1 MRAAETVQDW
11 ALKIPGVAAAP
22 GFVRVP
28 GPERLGRWFCGG
40 ILGLIAACLVGLGV
54 WCALLQFG
62 IVGGDWQEKAERQQ
76 GQRIELPAKRGSILD
91 RQGRVLAGSVRA
103 SGVFADPKI
112 LEDVAGAAGKLAGI
126 LEIEADELA
135 GIIRESANR
144 RFVWLKR
151 DVSVAAEQQV
161 EELDIHGIRVQ
172 DYGRRLYPQGASAG
186 QLLGFVGA
194 EGDGL
199 EGLELQFEVE
209 LKGQAGWQGRT
220 ADPKRKPL
228 WSAQRN
234 YQPPRDGADVVLTI
248 DSAIQQ
254 YVEEELGRAC
264 QKYEAKWGVAVVM
277 NPQTGEVLAMAS
289 WPRFGPANFRET
301 EAELRR
307 NRCVTDVYEPGSTF
321 KPFVAGMA
329 LEAGMFRLDDEIFCH
344 DGVYRTGG
352 RTLHDHGEGY
362 GDLSFEDVVV
372 HSSNIGM
379 AIIGQRLRNKRLYEG
394 VRSFGFGEKTGIG
407 LAGESAGLVWP
418 LDDWTS
424 YSTTSLPMGQE
435 IGVTALQLVR
445 GFSAI
450 ANGGLLR
457 RCEIMREVVLAKRE
471 VAWRAVA
478 ESEPRRVLSVE
489 TAQKMRERVLA
500 NVVRRGT
507 GHRARLDA
515 WGVFGKTGTSQVAD
529 SEQGGY
535 LEDAFVGSF
544 VAGAP
549 LERPRVCVLV
559 SVGQPERS
567 LGYYG
572 GTVAA
577 PPATASTLTEPRRRL
592 AER

>member
-1 MRAAETVQDW
+1 M
-11 ALKIPGVAAAP
+11 
-22 GFVRVP
+22 
-28 GPERLGRWFCGG
+28 
-40 ILGLIAACLVGLGV
+40 GLGV
-54 WCALLQFG
+54 WCTLMQYGVVGEDWRALAQ
-62 IVGGDWQEKAERQQ
+62 RQQ

-91 RQGRVLAGSVRA
+91 RYGRVLAGSVRGR
-103 SGVFADPKI
+103 GVFADPKI
-112 LEDVAGAAGKLAGI
+112 LEDVPGAAGKLAGV
-126 LEIEADELA
+126 LGVEAGELRA
-135 GIIRESANR
+135 VITNATNE
-144 RFVWLKR
+144 RFVWLKQ
-151 DVSVAAEQQV
+151 DVSAEVAEQV
-161 EELDIHGIRVQ
+161 LELGIRGVGVQ
-172 DYGRRLYPQGASAG
+172 GYQQRLYPQGALAG

-199 EGLELQFEVE
+199 EGLELQFEAE
-209 LKGQAGWQGRT
+209 LKGQTGWQRRT

-228 WSAQRN
+228 WSAQKD
-234 YQPPRDGADVVLTI
+234 YQPPRDGASAVVTI

-254 YVEEELGRAC
+254 YAEEELGGAC
-264 QKYEAKWGVAVVM
+264 QTYRAKWGVAVVM

-289 WPRFGPANFRET
+289 WPGFAPVEFSQV

-321 KPFVAGMA
+321 KPFVASMA
-329 LEAGMFRLDDEIFCH
+329 MEAGLFGLDDVIFCH
-344 DGVYRTGG
+344 NGVYRTGS
-352 RTLHDHGEGY
+352 RTLHDHGAGY

-379 AIIGQRLRNKRLYEG
+379 AIIGQRLKNKRLYEG
-394 VRSFGFGEKTGIG
+394 IRSFGFGEKTGVG
-407 LAGESAGLVWP
+407 LAGESVGLVWP

-424 YSTTSLPMGQE
+424 FSTTSLPMGQE

-457 RCEIMREVVLAKRE
+457 RCEIVREVVSASGE
-471 VAWRAVA
+471 VVWRAVP
-478 ESEPRRVLSVE
+478 ESQPRRVLSAE
-489 TAQKMRERVLA
+489 TARKMRERVLA

-529 SEQGGY
+529 SEKGGY
-535 LEDAFVGSF
+535 LADAFVGSF

-572 GTVAA
+572 GMVAA
-577 PPATASTLTEPRRRL
+577 PAVRTILEKTLAYLGVEPEPDLWEGEETE
-592 AER
+592 